1 MIPDNLTRKYP
12 CYNSQKYV
20 NLDIDNYL
28 HIMTMPIVYVIFI
41 ADLFTSDLVLR
52 PKIFKVLE
60 RKISDIP
67 YDDIIIDFSNV
78 KSMTPSFA
86 EKYKL
91 FSKKNKKQIH
101 EVNIPLHLEKKFNR

>member
-41 ADLFTSDLVLR
+41 TNLFTSDPVLR
-52 PKIFKVLE
+52 SKMFKVLE

-67 YDDIIIDFSNV
+67 YGDIIIDFSNV
-78 KSMTPSFA
+78 KSMTPNFA
-86 EKYKL
+86 EMYNHFRKRLK
-91 FSKKNKKQIH
+91 SKFMK
-101 EVNIPLHLEKKFNR
+101 